1 MDYLNKLKALTP
13 LQIGIAVAVA
23 AILVYGLYTLIS
35 RYTDGFTNYTGLK
48 KQVDH
53 RMTDNNTEAKG
64 SQQNSPGD
72 NATGQGES
80 AENPLRDEAPR
91 TMATPYT
98 TQP

>member
-1 MDYLNKLKALTP
+1 MDSITKLKALTP
-13 LQIGIAVAVA
+13 LQIGIAVAVT
-23 AILVYGLYTLIS
+23 AIVLYGLYTLIS
-35 RYTDGFTNYTGLK
+35 RSTDGFSNFTGLK
-48 KQVDH
+48 EKVDH

-72 NATGQGES
+72 NATGKGES

>member
-1 MDYLNKLKALTP
+1 MDYVNKLKTLTP
-13 LQIGIAVAVA
+13 LQIGIAAAVA
-23 AILVYGLYTLIS
+23 AILVYGMYTLYRS
-35 RYTDGFTNYTGLK
+35 TDGFSNFTGLK
-48 KQVDH
+48 KKVDH
-53 RMTDNNTEAKG
+53 RMTDNNTEAQG

-72 NATGQGES
+72 NATGKGES

>member
-1 MDYLNKLKALTP
+1 MNFVKAMTP

-23 AILVYGLYTLIS
+23 AIVIYGIYTLAS
-35 RYTDGFTNYTGLK
+35 RYTDGFSNYTGI
-48 KQVDH
+48 KQKVDH

-72 NATGQGES
+72 NATGLGES
-80 AENPLRDEAPR
+80 AANPLRDAAPV
-91 TMATPYT
+91 TAATPYT

>member
-1 MDYLNKLKALTP
+1 MDYVNKLKALTP

-23 AILVYGLYTLIS
+23 GILVYGIYTLIS
-35 RYTDGFTNYTGLK
+35 RYADTFTDFTGLK
-48 KQVDH
+48 KKVDH
-53 RMTDNNTEAKG
+53 HMTDNNTEAKG
-64 SQQNSPGD
+64 SQQNSPGA

-91 TMATPYT
+91 TMGTPYT